1 MSENPPAADQEISV
15 TPSVDPGDVKLIPR
29 YDDQVNHPNC
39 LVVAP
44 FRDAKNGPVIMAN
57 VEHYLE
63 NKEATGFPWK
73 ITRVIEAPLSLKVAV
88 DVALEYAK
96 TNKVPVILLNQDGF
110 STDAERRQT
119 DTKVLKI

>member
-1 MSENPPAADQEISV
+1 
-15 TPSVDPGDVKLIPR
+15 
-29 YDDQVNHPNC
+29 
-39 LVVAP
+39 
-44 FRDAKNGPVIMAN
+44 MAN

-63 NKEATGFPWK
+63 NPDATGFPWK

-110 STDAERRQT
+110 STDAEKRQT
-119 DTKVLKI
+119 DTKVLKL

>member
-1 MSENPPAADQEISV
+1 MSDKPPAAEHER
-15 TPSVDPGDVKLIPR
+15 PSKPSIDAGDVKIIPR
-29 YDDQVNHPNC
+29 YDDQINHPNC

-44 FRDAKNGPVIMAN
+44 YRDSASGPVIMAN

-63 NKEATGFPWK
+63 NEDATGFPWK
-73 ITRVIEAPLSLKVAV
+73 IIRVIEAPLSLKVAV

-96 TNKVPVILLNQDGF
+96 TNNVPVILLDQDGF
-110 STDAERRQT
+110 STDTERQQT